1 MNMFDFYFNLII
13 ILGQLYGLE
22 KFWAFRKYYK
32 GAEKLNVNEKLD
44 KALSKFKKIEDFHVD
59 KSK

>member
-1 MNMFDFYFNLII
+1 MFEFYFNKICI

-32 GAEKLNVNEKLD
+32 GAEKLNVNKKLNE
-44 KALSKFKKIEDFHVD
+44 ALGKFKKIEDFHVD